1 MISLSNFLLNELIDA
16 LKNISFFMYVY
27 IYVYLHV
34 YIHEYKH
41 IAALLG
47 GMYVCIQT
55 HTHRE
60 KDRERENW

>member
-34 YIHEYKH
+34 YIHIYKH
-41 IAALLG
+41 IVALLR
-47 GMYVCIQT
+47 GMYAFIQM
-55 HTHRE
+55 HTHQE
-60 KDRERENW
+60 KDREREN